1 MGDFLVIQIVLLTFA
16 PYLIGQIIMAQFIFE
31 GKYQNL
37 TGGVN
42 VKLLLL
48 HFEDENRVHFI
59 YSPHLDLT
67 GYGLNLGEAKKSFEI
82 VFEDFV
88 DYTLKKETLSRVL
101 SKLGWTL
108 KGTAKKPKKVIAPS
122 IMSIVKNNKYVSE
135 IFDKYPVNTYH
146 QEVGL
151 PVFV

>member
-1 MGDFLVIQIVLLTFA
+1 
-16 PYLIGQIIMAQFIFE
+16 MAQYIFE
-31 GKYQNL
+31 GKYQNNSAS
-37 TGGVN
+37 VK

-48 HFEDENRVHFI
+48 HFEDENKVHFI

-67 GYGLNLGEAKKSFEI
+67 GYGNNFEEARKSFEI

-88 DYTLKKETLSRVL
+88 DYTLKKQTLGKVL
-101 SKLGWTL
+101 TGLGWKL
-108 KGTAKKPKKVIAPS
+108 SGSALRPKKIIAPS
-122 IMSIVKNNKYVSE
+122 ITSVIKDNEYISE

-151 PVFV
+151 PSFI